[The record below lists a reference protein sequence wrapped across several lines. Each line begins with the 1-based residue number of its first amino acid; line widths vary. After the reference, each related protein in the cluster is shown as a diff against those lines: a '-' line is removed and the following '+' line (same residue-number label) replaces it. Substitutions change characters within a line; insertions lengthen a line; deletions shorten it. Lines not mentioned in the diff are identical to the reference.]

1 MTYTLSFANISVPVP
16 IIQGGMGVRISMAE
30 LAAAVANEGGI
41 GTIAGTGLTPEEVV
55 EEIRKA
61 RKLTDGVIGINVL
74 FAASQFSE
82 LVQAAMKEGIDL
94 VISGAGFSRDMFKWG
109 KQYHTP
115 IVPVVSSDKFA
126 VLAEKFGA
134 AAVVVEGKEAA
145 GHLGTDRPLFDILPE
160 VLHAVNIPVI
170 AAGGISNGE
179 EIMKAL
185 QMGASGV
192 QMGTIFAASEESNAS
207 DDMKRMYVQAK
218 KEDVS
223 LIESPVGFPSRGL
236 KNNFFHHL
244 QAGTQPK
251 VKKCYAC
258 LKKCSHKYCILERLK
273 DATADRNNTPDAL
286 MFCGEKVY
294 TIKEILPVKKIIQRL
309 IHEMH
314 ELPSHV

>member
-1 MTYTLSFANISVPVP
+1 MNHTLSFGNISVPVP

-41 GTIAGTGLTPEEVV
+41 GVIAGTGLTPEELVQ
-55 EEIRKA
+55 EIRKA
-61 RKLTDGVIGINVL
+61 RKMTKGIIGVNVL
-74 FAASQFSE
+74 FAASQFAN
-82 LVQAAMKEGIDL
+82 LVQAAMEEGIDL

-109 KQYHTP
+109 KKYNTP

-126 VLAEKFGA
+126 MLAERFGA

-160 VLHAVNIPVI
+160 VLAAVNIPVL
-170 AAGGISNGE
+170 AAGGISNGA
-179 EIMKAL
+179 EIMKAIH
-185 QMGASGV
+185 MGASGV

-207 DDMKRMYVQAK
+207 DDMKKMYVEAK

-236 KNNFFHHL
+236 KNNFFHNL

-273 DATADRNNTPDAL
+273 DATADRNHTQDAL

-294 TIKEILPVKKIIQRL
+294 TIKEILPVKKIIQRSTE
-309 IHEMH
+309 EMK
-314 ELPSHV
+314 VANA

>member
-1 MTYTLSFANISVPVP
+1 MNHTLTFGKISVPVP

-41 GTIAGTGLTPEEVV
+41 GIIAGTGLTPEELVA
-55 EEIRKA
+55 EIRKA
-61 RKLTDGVIGINVL
+61 RTLTDGVIGINVL
-74 FAASQFSE
+74 FAASQFAA
-82 LVQAAMKEGIDL
+82 LVQAAMQEGIDL

-109 KQYHTP
+109 KTYDTP

-126 VLAEKFGA
+126 KLAERFGA

-160 VLHAVNIPVI
+160 VLAAVKIPVL

-179 EIMKAL
+179 EIIKAL
-185 QMGASGV
+185 KMGASGV
-192 QMGTIFAASEESNAS
+192 QMGTIFAASKESNAS
-207 DDMKRMYVQAK
+207 DDMKNMYVKAT

-236 KNNFFHHL
+236 KNTFFNKL
-244 QAGTQPK
+244 QEGTQPK

-273 DATADRNNTPDAL
+273 DATSDRDNTEDAL

-294 TIKEILPVKKIIQRL
+294 TIKEVLPVKTIIANL
-309 IHEMH
+309 IQQMDAAKG
-314 ELPSHV
+314 LA

>member
-1 MTYTLSFANISVPVP
+1 MNHTLSFGNISVPVP

-41 GTIAGTGLTPEEVV
+41 GVIAGTGLTPEELVQ
-55 EEIRKA
+55 EIRKA
-61 RKLTDGVIGINVL
+61 RKMTKGIIGVNVL
-74 FAASQFSE
+74 FAASQFAN
-82 LVQAAMKEGIDL
+82 LVQAAMEEGIDL

-109 KQYHTP
+109 KKYNTP

-126 VLAEKFGA
+126 MLAERFGA

-160 VLHAVNIPVI
+160 VLAAVNIPVL
-170 AAGGISNGE
+170 AAGGISNGA
-179 EIMKAL
+179 EIMKAIH
-185 QMGASGV
+185 MGASGV

-207 DDMKRMYVQAK
+207 DDMKKMYVEAK

-236 KNNFFHHL
+236 KNNFFHNL

-273 DATADRNNTPDAL
+273 DATADRNHTQDAL

-309 IHEMH
+309 TEEMK
-314 ELPSHV
+314 VANA

>member
-1 MTYTLSFANISVPVP
+1 MNHILSFGNISVPVP
-16 IIQGGMGVRISMAE
+16 IIQGGMGVRVSMAE

-41 GTIAGTGLTPEEVV
+41 GIIAGTGLTPEEMAA
-55 EEIRKA
+55 EIRKA
-61 RKLTDGVIGINVL
+61 RTLTDGILGVNVL
-74 FAASQFSE
+74 FAASQFAE
-82 LVQAAMKEGIDL
+82 IVQAAMKEGIDL

-109 KQYHTP
+109 KTYNTP

-126 VLAEKFGA
+126 KLAERFGA

-160 VLHAVNIPVI
+160 VLAAVKIPVL

-179 EIMKAL
+179 EIIKAL
-185 QMGASGV
+185 RMGASGV

-207 DDMKRMYVQAK
+207 EDMKRMYVEAT

-223 LIESPVGFPSRGL
+223 IIESPVGFPSRGL
-236 KNNFFHHL
+236 KNTFFQKL
-244 QAGTQPK
+244 QEGTQPK

-273 DATADRNNTPDAL
+273 DATADRDQTEDAL

-294 TIKEILPVKKIIQRL
+294 TVKEILPVKTIIQKL
-309 IHEMH
+309 TQEMKVAS
-314 ELPSHV
+314 ESI